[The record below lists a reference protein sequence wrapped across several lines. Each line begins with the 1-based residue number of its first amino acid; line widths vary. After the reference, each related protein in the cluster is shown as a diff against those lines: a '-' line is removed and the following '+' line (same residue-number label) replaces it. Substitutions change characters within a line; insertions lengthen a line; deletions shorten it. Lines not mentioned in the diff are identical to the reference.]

1 MKMCSPDS
9 CRFLLTAIIVAEPY
23 LGRPQE
29 EVGQEQQHQLLAE
42 IDEGGG
48 GIWILSPHFHFHD
61 DRKLSSITFQALNG
75 IRLLSLSL
83 TAQGG

>member
-42 IDEGGG
+42 IYEEGGV
-48 GIWILSPHFHFHD
+48 IW
-61 DRKLSSITFQALNG
+61 
-75 IRLLSLSL
+75 
-83 TAQGG
+83 